1 MYSTKSCNV
10 NLFITVH
17 INKKIDL
24 LIRAS
29 RLYCHSMYQTYDPK
43 YYPTIKGIVLNF
55 TNKLFGTKPVEN
67 KVRIDIISLFSDDI
81 KDRPGWKIYSGI
93 RIHVEFPDTSALEFE
108 LLKHP
113 LISEREDI
121 YYRLAP
127 IPAKA

>member
-1 MYSTKSCNV
+1 M
-10 NLFITVH
+10 H

-29 RLYCHSMYQTYDPK
+29 RLYCYSMYQTYDPK

-81 KDRPGWKIYSGI
+81 KDRPGWKVYSGI
-93 RIHVEFPDTSALEFE
+93 CILVEFPDNSALEYMSCSNILSYQKE
-108 LLKHP
+108 
-113 LISEREDI
+113 ISITNRFS
-121 YYRLAP
+121 YQLRP
-127 IPAKA
+127 NK

>member
-1 MYSTKSCNV
+1 M
-10 NLFITVH
+10 H
-17 INKKIDL
+17 INKKIGL

-29 RLYCHSMYQTYDPK
+29 GLYCHSMYQTYDPK
-43 YYPTIKGIVLNF
+43 YYPTIKDIVLNF

-67 KVRIDIISLFSDDI
+67 KVRIDIISLFSDYI
-81 KDRPGWKIYSGI
+81 KDRPGWKIHSGI
-93 RIHVEFPDTSALEFE
+93 RIHVEFPDTSALEYE

>member
-1 MYSTKSCNV
+1 M
-10 NLFITVH
+10 H

-55 TNKLFGTKPVEN
+55 TNKLFGIKSMEN
-67 KVRIDIISLFSDDI
+67 QVKIDIISLFDSDI
-81 KDRPGWKIYSGI
+81 EDRPGWKIYSGI
-93 RIHVEFPDTSALEFE
+93 RIQIEFPDTSALEYE
-108 LLKHP
+108 LFKHP
-113 LISEREDI
+113 LISEGDI
-121 YYRLAP
+121 YYKPVP

>member
-1 MYSTKSCNV
+1 MHV
-10 NLFITVH
+10 NQ
-17 INKKIDL
+17 KIGL
-24 LIRAS
+24 LVRAS
-29 RLYCHSMYQTYDPK
+29 RLYCHNMYREYDPK
-43 YYPTIKGIVLNF
+43 YYPTIKNVVLNF

-81 KDRPGWKIYSGI
+81 KDRPGWKVYSGI
-93 RIHVEFPDTSALEFE
+93 CILVEFPDTSALEFE

>member
-1 MYSTKSCNV
+1 M
-10 NLFITVH
+10 H

-81 KDRPGWKIYSGI
+81 ENRPRWKVYSGI
-93 RIHVEFPDTSALEFE
+93 RILTEFPDTSALEFE